1 MRTPL
6 LSIQLQILLNHN
18 LTENR
23 PTNKGNSLF
32 IKHTSSDFHEVS
44 CKEKTNNAET
54 LAQAT
59 QTSALLNHSYVSND
73 AYDAFYVDYIE
84 FKKYIHDIINSL
96 NKKNAV
102 CEKSGSN
109 NDESKL
115 QFLEAEIL
123 KLRN

>member
-44 CKEKTNNAET
+44 CKEKTNNSET

-73 AYDAFYVDYIE
+73 VFDVLYVDYIE
-84 FKKYIHDIINSL
+84 FKKYVNDIT
-96 NKKNAV
+96 V
-102 CEKSGSN
+102 WR
-109 NDESKL
+109 SKCKHHFVTWHYY
-115 QFLEAEIL
+115 FLKITLFVAISS
-123 KLRN
+123 